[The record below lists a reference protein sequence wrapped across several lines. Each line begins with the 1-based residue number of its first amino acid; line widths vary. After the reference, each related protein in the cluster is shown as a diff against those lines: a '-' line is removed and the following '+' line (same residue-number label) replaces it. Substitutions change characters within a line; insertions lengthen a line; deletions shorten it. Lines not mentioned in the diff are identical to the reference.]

1 MLRMLLRRLLLIP
14 LKLVLRPRVS
24 GVGNLPKSGPFIIA
38 ANHLSFF
45 DSIFIAL
52 LVPRHLY
59 FVGKQGWLEMP
70 GLKGRLQGLFFRSVG
85 MISVDSTSGS
95 ATMAGLETSLRIMRE
110 GHGVGVHI
118 EGTRSPDGRLYKGNT
133 GTAWIALRSGAPV
146 VPCGLTG
153 TERVHPAGAKRLY
166 VSRFD
171 VRFGAPLTFPEH
183 AGREDDRRARRAA
196 TTRITQAISALT
208 GQEYVDTYAATVKS
222 RAAAETAA
230 AAAAA
235 AASTE

>member
-14 LKLVLRPRVS
+14 LNLILRPRVS
-24 GVGNLPKSGPFIIA
+24 GTENLPKSGPFIIA

-52 LVPRHLY
+52 LTPRHLY
-59 FVGKQGWLEMP
+59 FVGKQGWLDMP
-70 GLKGRLQGLFFRSVG
+70 GLKGRLQGMFFRAVG
-85 MISVDSTSGS
+85 MITVDSTSGS
-95 ATMAGLETSLRIMRE
+95 GTMAGLETSLRVIRE

-146 VPCGLTG
+146 IPCGLAG

-171 VRFGAPLTFPEH
+171 VHFGAPMTFPEH
-183 AGREDDRRARRAA
+183 AGRESDRRARRAV
-196 TTRITQAISALT
+196 TNRITQEISALS
-208 GQEYVDTYAATVKS
+208 GQEYVDIYAATVKS
-222 RAAAETAA
+222 Q
-230 AAAAA
+230 
-235 AASTE
+235 

>member
-14 LKLVLRPRVS
+14 LRLVLRPRVT
-24 GVGNLPKSGPFIIA
+24 GVENLPASGPFIIA

-52 LVPRHLY
+52 LTPRHLY
-59 FVGKQGWLEMP
+59 FIGKQGWLTMP
-70 GLKGRLQGLFFRSVG
+70 GLKGRLQGVFFRAVG

-95 ATMAGLETSLRIMRE
+95 ATMAGLETSLRILRE

-146 VPCGLTG
+146 VPCGLVG
-153 TERVHPAGAKRLY
+153 TERVHPAGAKRLH
-166 VSRFD
+166 VARFE
-171 VRFGAPLTFPEH
+171 VHFGAPMAFPGH
-183 AGREDDRRARRAA
+183 TGRESDRRARR
-196 TTRITQAISALT
+196 TVTDMITQEISALS
-208 GQEYVDTYAATVKS
+208 GQEYVHTYAATVKS
-222 RAAAETAA
+222 RTESAAHGQAAESGA
-230 AAAAA
+230 
-235 AASTE
+235 

>member
-14 LKLVLRPRVS
+14 LTLVLRPRVT
-24 GVGNLPKSGPFIIA
+24 GVENVPESGPFVIA

-52 LVPRHLY
+52 LTPRPLY
-59 FVGKQGWLEMP
+59 FIGKQGWLDMP

-85 MISVDSTSGS
+85 MITVDNTNGS

-146 VPCGLTG
+146 IPCGLVG

-166 VSRFD
+166 VARFEAH
-171 VRFGAPLTFPEH
+171 FGAPMTFPEH
-183 AGREDDRRARRAA
+183 SGCESDRRTRRAV
-196 TTRITQAISALT
+196 TNRITREISALS

-222 RAAAETAA
+222 RAAASAA
-230 AAAAA
+230 GPQDG
-235 AASTE
+235 